1 MQAKSVAQESPAFV
15 NAMSGLP
22 LVLMSEGGSANEV
35 WKSIELG
42 AVEYLE
48 KPLSQ
53 LKLRN
58 IWQHVVRKVRQSCS
72 LQTLAP
78 QLEPAVCC
86 HACITSHACIM

>member
-1 MQAKSVAQESPAFV
+1 MQVKTVAQDSTAFV
-15 NAMSGLP
+15 TAVNGLP

-58 IWQHVVRKVRQSCS
+58 IWQHVVRKVC
-72 LQTLAP
+72 QT
-78 QLEPAVCC
+78 
-86 HACITSHACIM
+86 HR

>member
-1 MQAKSVAQESPAFV
+1 M
-15 NAMSGLP
+15 P

-48 KPLSQ
+48 KPLSP

-58 IWQHVVRKVRQSCS
+58 IWQHVVRKVIHNMPCQKHHLGNNFSRQE
-72 LQTLAP
+72 QP
-78 QLEPAVCC
+78 
-86 HACITSHACIM
+86 TSAQSSATVAMSFCR

>member
-1 MQAKSVAQESPAFV
+1 MQAKVIAQETPAFV
-15 NAMSGLP
+15 HALDGLP
-22 LVLMSEGGSANEV
+22 LVLMSDGASANKV

-58 IWQHVVRKVRQSCS
+58 IWQHVVRKVSYCDS
-72 LQTLAP
+72 SST
-78 QLEPAVCC
+78 E
-86 HACITSHACIM
+86 SF

>member
-1 MQAKSVAQESPAFV
+1 MIVQEPPAFIH
-15 NAMSGLP
+15 ALDGMP
-22 LVLMSEGGSANEV
+22 LILMSDGGSANKV

-58 IWQHVVRKVRQSCS
+58 IWQHVVRKVSYRGS
-72 LQTLAP
+72 LSTK
-78 QLEPAVCC
+78 
-86 HACITSHACIM
+86 SF